1 MSDRTPA
8 NASEGDT
15 NLSQLRAT
23 WRAKLGDATKALLD
37 ADAKVFLHQSLS
49 TPCLDSI
56 ERADGAMLTDAD
68 GNKFLDFHGNSVHQV
83 GYGHPK
89 VIAAIKQQLDTLP
102 FCPRRFTNRP
112 AIALAERLGTLAP
125 GDLSKVLFAPS
136 GSAAIGMALK
146 LARHA
151 TGRYKTLSMW
161 DSFHGANLDAISVGG
176 EALFRRGVGPL
187 LPGSEHVPPL
197 DQAARFFGEDGRA
210 HERLADYIDCI
221 LSEEG
226 DIAAVIAE
234 PMRWTTVTPPPPDF
248 WPRVRAS
255 CDRNG
260 TLLVFDEIPSCLGRT
275 GTMFYCEQVGATPD
289 ILVIGKGLGGGV
301 MPMAAIIARREL
313 DVAPTAAI
321 GHYTHEK
328 SPVGAAAALAT
339 LDVIAQEGLLARATT
354 LGRHGLERLALVAQ
368 RHVIFGAARG
378 VGLCLAL
385 ELAGPAAEA
394 NADRL
399 LYACLGRGLSFK
411 LGASR
416 IVTLCPP
423 LTIEE
428 PQFDRAIDVI
438 EAAAHEIA

>member
-1 MSDRTPA
+1 MWGSFP
-8 NASEGDT
+8 G
-15 NLSQLRAT
+15 
-23 WRAKLGDATKALLD
+23 AKLDA
-37 ADAKVFLHQSLS
+37 V
-49 TPCLDSI
+49 
-56 ERADGAMLTDAD
+56 
-68 GNKFLDFHGNSVHQV
+68 
-83 GYGHPK
+83 
-89 VIAAIKQQLDTLP
+89 
-102 FCPRRFTNRP
+102 
-112 AIALAERLGTLAP
+112 
-125 GDLSKVLFAPS
+125 
-136 GSAAIGMALK
+136 
-146 LARHA
+146 
-151 TGRYKTLSMW
+151 
-161 DSFHGANLDAISVGG
+161 SVGG
-176 EALFRRGVGPL
+176 EALFRRGAGPL

-197 DQAARFFGEDGRA
+197 DRAVRFFGEDGRA

-221 LSEEG
+221 LNEEG

-234 PMRWTTVTPPPPDF
+234 PMRWTTVTPPPADF

-301 MPMAAIIARREL
+301 MPMAAIIARRQL
-313 DVAPTAAI
+313 DVAPGAAI

-328 SPVGAAAALAT
+328 SPLGAAAALAT
-339 LDVIAQEGLLARATT
+339 LDVITQEGLLVRATA
-354 LGRHGLERLALVAQ
+354 LGRHGLERLAQVAQ
-368 RHVIFGAARG
+368 RHAIFGAGAVRG

-385 ELAGPAAEA
+385 ELTGPAAEA

-411 LGASR
+411 RGAGR

-423 LTIEE
+423 LTIEQA
-428 PQFDRAIDVI
+428 QFDRAIDVI